1 MSSITLKADPE
12 AIDKVT
18 AFVEG
23 ECLSHRAGP
32 DDTYAI
38 LLMVDEL
45 VANVCHYAYPDGEG
59 EFEVE
64 VTFDSGLCSL
74 KFTDSG
80 VPFDPTQLED
90 PDTTGS
96 VEERKVGGFGIY
108 FIRKKSERFEY
119 RRDESRNVVTV
130 VKRLGR

>member
-1 MSSITLKADPE
+1 MSSIKLKADPE
-12 AIDKVT
+12 AIARVT

-23 ECLSHRAGP
+23 ACLSHQVGP
-32 DDTYAI
+32 EDIYAI

-64 VTFDSGLCSL
+64 ITIDAGLCNL

-119 RRDESRNVVTV
+119 RRAGDRNVVTV
-130 VKRLGR
+130 VKRLGP